1 MAMVTT
7 TVSPGARPSMPS
19 VRLTALLVPA
29 TIMMA
34 KIMKAIWGSKI
45 TDSDRLLD
53 PGIHVRKKGRFNTNA
68 VGCSMSPSRPTSA
81 AAPLPKCRWRK
92 IPIKTD
98 KPTWKRSF
106 SHIRKP
112 SLDPSRLPAV
122 SFNQSSKPPSKAKNR
137 VVAMAKCTKLS
148 RRSAKSKTESIN
160 APTMRIPPMVGV
172 PDFS

>member
-1 MAMVTT
+1 MIFPSPSLARIDITLLIFRADGGVAMATT

-34 KIMKAIWGSKI
+34 KNTKAIWGSKI
-45 TDSDRLLD
+45 TDSDRMLD
-53 PGIHVRKKGRFNTNA
+53 PGIQVLMKGTFITNA
-68 VGCSMSPSRPTSA
+68 VGCGVPPSRPTSA

-112 SLDPSRLPAV
+112 SLDPSRL
-122 SFNQSSKPPSKAKNR
+122 
-137 VVAMAKCTKLS
+137 
-148 RRSAKSKTESIN
+148 ESLLLLTPL
-160 APTMRIPPMVGV
+160 A
-172 PDFS
+172 